1 MKRISIFTCVALF
14 AAAVLLLGTTG
25 CARSDEP
32 APAPIDINA
41 MEQEL
46 IGVWW
51 DEFEYHDV
59 TETGEPFSWV
69 LLAVEVNED
78 HTGCLYAAVFNDT
91 DDEPVAIYG
100 GYDDAGFT
108 WQLLEDGRIL
118 LGDPET
124 GETYALAR
132 AMTRA
137 MTRAGGS
144 SYGNNM
150 TDASSTKLSYSNGK
164 VTATNGDYSGT
175 LNKADAGKAADIGQK
190 LRSNIQSN
198 VDLGSGGYTP
208 SDFNSGDIR

>member
-1 MKRISIFTCVALF
+1 MKKKSILTCLALF
-14 AAAVLLLGTTG
+14 AAAVLLLGMTG
-25 CARSDEP
+25 CAKDDNPSNVD
-32 APAPIDINA
+32 PAPIDISA

-59 TETGEPFSWV
+59 TEEGVPFSWV
-69 LLAVEVNED
+69 LLAVEVNDD

-108 WQLLEDGRIL
+108 WQLKADGTIV

-132 AMTRA
+132 AVTRA
-137 MTRAGGS
+137 
-144 SYGNNM
+144 
-150 TDASSTKLSYSNGK
+150 L
-164 VTATNGDYSGT
+164 TNVSGVISDSGPFRCS
-175 LNKADAGKAADIGQK
+175 A
-190 LRSNIQSN
+190 
-198 VDLGSGGYTP
+198 LGE
-208 SDFNSGDIR
+208 R